1 MVVPSVDEVTLMDF
15 SSTLAS
21 QSSMLPRPLVAFCQS
36 VWTSSS
42 WASFRSLMTRL
53 TTWLLWISSVWLA
66 SMLRMV
72 SRVGAAMPD
81 TWSTVLAS
89 T

>member
-1 MVVPSVDEVTLMDF
+1 
-15 SSTLAS
+15 
-21 QSSMLPRPLVAFCQS
+21 
-36 VWTSSS
+36 
-42 WASFRSLMTRL
+42 MTRL

>member
-1 MVVPSVDEVTLMDF
+1 MVVPSVEDVTLMAL
-15 SSTLAS
+15 SSTVAS
-21 QSSMLPRPLVAFCQS
+21 QSVMSPRPLVAFCQS
-36 VWTSSS
+36 AWTWGSCV
-42 WASFRSLMTRL
+42 SFRSLMTRL

-72 SRVGAAMPD
+72 SRENAAVPE